1 MKIGIQLK
9 KTILIAICG
18 SLILIS
24 ACASKQNTLEI
35 KATVSAVNDYSR
47 VNLVANRA
55 EFNPEIIEPDMQNAW
70 GLADRPAGLGGHF
83 WITTQKTGKSIEYVG
98 DVNGK
103 KLFQDDLKA
112 VSLTEKNKKATT
124 PTGVVFN
131 PAKNFVIKQPSVE
144 GSFQSESKFI
154 FVTDSG
160 KVYGWAEKKKDDGKM
175 IRPDQSVL
183 MVDNKKRGDQYFG
196 AGIDSKGETLF
207 VADFGTKPQIHLFDS
222 NFKEIKLKKGQFKN
236 PFIKGIY
243 TKAGEFGPYN
253 IQVLTVNNEEH
264 VFVAYAEIEKD
275 KKSGKIEPGEEQ
287 KGAGLGRVVE
297 YDLAGTMIR
306 TWNDK
311 GLLNAPWGF
320 AVAPSEGFGKFSGAL
335 LVGNFGDGTIA
346 AFDPKT
352 YEAIDYLK
360 NNDKNIQIDGLWGLM
375 FGNGAS
381 LGEKNHLYF
390 AAGPNDE
397 TDGIFGKIKINTGKE

>member
-1 MKIGIQLK
+1 MKKGTLVK
-9 KTILIAICG
+9 KTNLIALFG

-24 ACASKQNTLEI
+24 SCASKQNVADV
-35 KATVSAVNDYSR
+35 KSAVAVSNNYSQ

-55 EFNPEIIEPDMQNAW
+55 EFHPEIIEPDMQNAW

-112 VSLTEKNKKATT
+112 VSLTEKDKKAST

-131 PAKNFVIKQPSVE
+131 PAKNFVIQQPSLD
-144 GSFQSESKFI
+144 GNFQSESKFI

-160 KVYGWAEKKKDDGKM
+160 KVYAWAEKKKDDGKM
-175 IRPDQSVL
+175 VRPDQSVL

-196 AGIDSKGETLF
+196 AGIDSTGEKLF
-207 VADFGTKPQIHLFDS
+207 VADFGAKPQIHLFDS

-236 PFIKGIY
+236 PFIKGNY
-243 TKAGEFGPYN
+243 SKAGQFGPYN
-253 IQVLTVNNEEH
+253 IQVLNVNNEEH

-287 KGAGLGRVVE
+287 KGAGLGHVVE
-297 YDLAGTMIR
+297 YDLDGAMIR
-306 TWNDK
+306 RWNDR

-320 AVAPSEGFGKFSGAL
+320 TVAPSEGFGKFSGAL
-335 LVGNFGDGTIA
+335 LVGNFGDGTIV

-352 YEAIDYLK
+352 YEAIEYLK

-381 LGEKNHLYF
+381 LGEKNQLYF

-397 TDGIFGKIKINTGKE
+397 TDGIFGKIKVNTGKE